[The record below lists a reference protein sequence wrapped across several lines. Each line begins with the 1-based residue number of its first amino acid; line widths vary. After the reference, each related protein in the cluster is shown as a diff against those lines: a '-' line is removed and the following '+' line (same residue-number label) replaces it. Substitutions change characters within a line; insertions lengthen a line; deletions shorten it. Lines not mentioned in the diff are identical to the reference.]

1 MTYKQ
6 FNGHRDTDLADL
18 LYVAHIVRREEQHL
32 NVFEKLGDT
41 NDLEGMTCCAR
52 AKASLILPEEKVSN
66 TQTIKCSELPGAV
79 PTL

>member
-32 NVFEKLGDT
+32 IGKSTIDYT
-41 NDLEGMTCCAR
+41 YYLERRTCCAR
-52 AKASLILPEEKVSN
+52 ANASLILPGQKE
-66 TQTIKCSELPGAV
+66 
-79 PTL
+79 